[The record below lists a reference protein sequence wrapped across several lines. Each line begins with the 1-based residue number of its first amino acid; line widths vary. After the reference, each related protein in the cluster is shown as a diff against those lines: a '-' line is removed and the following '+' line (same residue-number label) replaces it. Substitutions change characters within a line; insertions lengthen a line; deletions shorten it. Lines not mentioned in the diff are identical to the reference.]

1 MTSLSEMNE
10 RIKEVCAKDKSHTI
24 SLADNVRGGV

>member
-1 MTSLSEMNE
+1 MTSNSEMNR
-10 RIKEVCAKDKSHTI
+10 RIREVYAKDKSHTI